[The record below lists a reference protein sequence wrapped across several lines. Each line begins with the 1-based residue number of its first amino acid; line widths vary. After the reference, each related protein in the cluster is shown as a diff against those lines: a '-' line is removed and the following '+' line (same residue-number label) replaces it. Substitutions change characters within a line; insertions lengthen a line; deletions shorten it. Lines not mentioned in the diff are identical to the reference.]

1 MFFFLL
7 GKKKWRTTSRI
18 FFCIEILGEEMCI
31 VEYNMFFFL
40 AVQTQFYK
48 NIFDKTISL
57 FSSFRNDK
65 GSVPPNHCTVSPL
78 TWKGEASQ
86 DPSNR
91 SKVKDL
97 KS

>member
-1 MFFFLL
+1 
-7 GKKKWRTTSRI
+7 
-18 FFCIEILGEEMCI
+18 MCI
-31 VEYNMFFFL
+31 VEYNMDFFFGGPDSIL
-40 AVQTQFYK
+40 QEY
-48 NIFDKTISL
+48 IHKTISL

-91 SKVKDL
+91 SKVRDL